1 MKEILGQLWRGVLDV
16 LFPAF
21 CLGCKSEGGFLCAA
35 CQKTIYL
42 LEEQVCPWC
51 YQPREFGFGCD
62 SCRGGERFLDGVLVA
77 SRFEEKSLL
86 QRAIH
91 QLKYDFVA
99 ELAGPLGE
107 ILSEL
112 AVGLVE
118 ADSEE
123 KFVLC
128 PLPLH
133 PRRENWRGFNQAEL
147 LCRAVMAAAGATEPA
162 AKMRQSDSSGQREWR
177 RPQNI
182 KPPNLEIRRLLK
194 RVRFEKPQMELSQKE
209 RIANV
214 KEAFALVNAQ
224 ACGGERADK
233 CSGDEARMG
242 DAQLPFDST
251 ILLVDDVA
259 TTLSTLNNAAKP
271 LKKAG
276 YKRVFGLVLARVF

>member
-1 MKEILGQLWRGVLDV
+1 MRELLRRIWRFGLDV
-16 LFPAF
+16 LFPAY
-21 CLGCKSEGGFLCAA
+21 CLGCRAEGGFLCAE

-51 YQPREFGFGCD
+51 YRASEFGFGCD
-62 SCRGGERFLDGVLVA
+62 GCRGCGAPGERFLDGVLVA

-91 QLKYDFVA
+91 QLKYDFVE
-99 ELAGPLGE
+99 ELAGPLGR
-107 ILSEL
+107 ILAE
-112 AVGLVE
+112 LVE
-118 ADSEE
+118 ELVAADSQE

-147 LCRAVMAAAGATEPA
+147 LCRAVLAKAGVTDPA
-162 AKMRQSDSSGQREWR
+162 AKKRLCDLSNQREWR
-177 RPQNI
+177 RPQNSTLS
-182 KPPNLEIRRLLK
+182 NLEIRQLLK

-214 KEAFALVNAQ
+214 REAFVFSD
-224 ACGGERADK
+224 GRADDARAG
-233 CSGDEARMG
+233 GDP
-242 DAQLPFDST
+242 LPFDST

-276 YKRVFGLVLARVF
+276 FKRVFGLVLARVF